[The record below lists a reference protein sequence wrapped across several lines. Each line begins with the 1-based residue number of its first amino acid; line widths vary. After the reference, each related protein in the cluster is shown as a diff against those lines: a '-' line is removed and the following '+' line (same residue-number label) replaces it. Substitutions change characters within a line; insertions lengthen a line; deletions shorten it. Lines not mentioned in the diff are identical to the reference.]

1 MPNNSCTLVLN
12 GHGCYSTNY
21 LINFSNINY
30 NIDFLCG
37 FKETISNS
45 HHNLLVN
52 TLYTFGNIPTLTL
65 LESMSTTYLSNR
77 NAPQNLVVQDMT
89 VKHNILSYDHVLSN
103 ASDVRN
109 VQSFNSIDNQRFA
122 SYDLSN
128 TRNWQGTLNIEFD
141 QILVKSDV
149 IQVHQNQ
156 GYVYNPII
164 NLSQNNLLYVKPVAP
179 QNTRMDFKLSDLLND
194 IFPKIKIPVSYHQN
208 NTADIIP
215 YVFLDDNLQNKQQTF
230 AQHFPNIFDNV
241 NDTYH
246 ELAITGDANIVW
258 DACRDL
264 I

>member
-1 MPNNSCTLVLN
+1 MSPLFEI
-12 GHGCYSTNY
+12 YSNY
-21 LINFSNINY
+21 IIF
-30 NIDFLCG
+30 
-37 FKETISNS
+37 ETI
-45 HHNLLVN
+45 
-52 TLYTFGNIPTLTL
+52 
-65 LESMSTTYLSNR
+65 R
-77 NAPQNLVVQDMT
+77 
-89 VKHNILSYDHVLSN
+89 
-103 ASDVRN
+103 
-109 VQSFNSIDNQRFA
+109 
-122 SYDLSN
+122 
-128 TRNWQGTLNIEFD
+128 
-141 QILVKSDV
+141 
-149 IQVHQNQ
+149 
-156 GYVYNPII
+156 I